1 MIESKSRFQ
10 SHIHLFRAIAI
21 VLIVFQHVV
30 PALDWSKNEA
40 LGRII
45 LGLSDESSILFV
57 FIAGYLFQHLLV
69 KYSFNAYFLQKLK
82 NVLAPYL
89 IWSVPAI
96 VVFVVFAQREGVWTW
111 FYDMP
116 VWQQVGLF
124 LLSGKHVSPYWF
136 IPMIFLFYLVA
147 PIFRYI
153 DQRRQYLYL
162 LIIPLCL
169 LSVYIGRDGPTGPAQ
184 KAVYMLPIYMMGMWV
199 SHYRVQ
205 FNRWMRYAWLPILLL
220 AAWAYV
226 GYVLWW
232 TEPPAY
238 AFIVKSSFALL
249 LVFVLDQLQL
259 RIHSVVSYIADA
271 SFGIYFVHSYLITG
285 FKILYSYGTTG
296 VFSLS
301 GAGEPFSGSVSAL
314 VILVLLI
321 LVCSSGVVSLIRVI
335 FGQKSKMVV
344 GA

>member
-1 MIESKSRFQ
+1 MRNPNSSFQ
-10 SHIHLFRAIAI
+10 PHIHLFRAIAI

-30 PALDWSKNEA
+30 PALDWSQNER
-40 LGRII
+40 LGQFI

-57 FIAGYLFQHLLV
+57 FIAGYLFQHLLG
-69 KYSFNAYFLQKLK
+69 KYKFESYFLQKLK

-89 IWSVPAI
+89 LWSMPAI
-96 VVFVVFAQREGVWTW
+96 VVFVMFAQREGMWTW
-111 FYDMP
+111 FYEIP
-116 VWQQVGLF
+116 AWQQVGLF

-136 IPMIFLFYLVA
+136 IPMIFLFYLAA
-147 PIFRYI
+147 PLFRYI
-153 DQRRQYLYL
+153 DQRKQYLYL
-162 LIIPLCL
+162 LIVPLCL

-184 KAVYMLPIYMMGMWV
+184 KAVYMLPVYMMGMWV
-199 SHYRVQ
+199 SHYRAQ
-205 FNRWMRYAWLPILLL
+205 FNQWMRYAWLPILLL
-220 AAWAYV
+220 TTWSYA
-226 GYVLWW
+226 GYVLLW

-238 AFIVKSSFALL
+238 AFIVKSSVALL

-259 RIHSVVSYIADA
+259 RIHGAVSYVADA

-301 GAGEPFSGSVSAL
+301 GSSEPFSGSVSSL
-314 VILVLLI
+314 VIVVLLI